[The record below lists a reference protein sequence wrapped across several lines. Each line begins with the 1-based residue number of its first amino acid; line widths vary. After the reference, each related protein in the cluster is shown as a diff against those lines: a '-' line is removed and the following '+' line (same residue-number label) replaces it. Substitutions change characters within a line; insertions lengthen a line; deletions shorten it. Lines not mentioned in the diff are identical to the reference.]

1 MTDENYITAPS
12 SVPVET
18 IVQRIIEN
26 AAHAGADLDEVAE
39 YLKIAQREKADS
51 SALNSIEEWVGF
63 AMTEVENIGRLAE
76 ALARR

>member
-1 MTDENYITAPS
+1 MTDENFITDPS
-12 SVPVET
+12 EIPAET

-39 YLKIAQREKADS
+39 YVKIAQREKADS
-51 SALNSIEEWVGF
+51 SALNSIEEWLGF

-76 ALARR
+76 ALAQR